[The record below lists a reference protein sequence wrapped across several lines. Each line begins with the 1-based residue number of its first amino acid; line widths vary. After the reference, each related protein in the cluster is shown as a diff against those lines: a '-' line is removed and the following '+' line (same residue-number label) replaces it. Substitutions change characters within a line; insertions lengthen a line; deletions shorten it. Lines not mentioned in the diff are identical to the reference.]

1 MNLANFE
8 KLILSAPRAI
18 KQLMVL
24 VLDIIACLFTV
35 WVAFYLRLGEFL
47 SISNETYD
55 IITPSILSVLLSIPI
70 FIYFGLYQ
78 AIFRYA
84 GWPSLLTISKAI
96 ALYGAIYA
104 TIITGVGIRNIPRT
118 IGLIQPLQLLFLIG
132 CTRAFARFWLGGLYK
147 SRALQHSL
155 PKTLIYGAGSAGRKL
170 ANALQNSSE
179 ITVLGYLDDNSNL
192 HDRVINGLVV
202 YDPNKAFSVIKQL
215 SVSDI
220 LLALP
225 SVNRSRRNEIIAKV
239 REFNVKVRTLP
250 GVSELVQGKV
260 SVSDLHEL
268 DIDDLLCRDIINP
281 DPNLLIKD
289 IKDKTVLVT
298 GAGGS
303 IGSELCRQILEGTPR
318 TLILFEHNEF
328 ALYNIHQELLLLAS
342 SNNISIIPLLGST
355 SDEFSL
361 TSMLSIWRPE
371 TMYHVAAYK
380 HVPLVEL
387 NVSAAVL
394 NNVFGTL
401 LTAQSAI
408 KFGVKKFVL
417 ISTDKAVRPKNVMGA
432 SKRLAELILQA
443 LAESQSNT
451 VFSMVRFGN
460 VLDSSGS
467 VVPHFRKQIFKGG
480 PLTVTHPEVNRF
492 FMTIT
497 EAAQLVIQAGAL
509 ANNGDLFFLDMG
521 EPINII
527 DLAKKMIE
535 LSGLTVKDDSNPYG
549 DIAIEITGLRPGE
562 KLYEELLIG
571 ENPVA
576 TDHPRIFR
584 AREEFIPYGQL
595 ALDLEELRDTISD
608 QNIDKIIKILQKLV
622 SGFSPSK
629 VTSDLH
635 YNAITQS

>member
-8 KLILSAPRAI
+8 KLILSAPRTI
-18 KQLMVL
+18 KQIMVL
-24 VLDIIACLFTV
+24 VLDIIVCLFTV
-35 WVAFYLRLGEFL
+35 WTSFYLRLGEFL

-84 GWPSLLTISKAI
+84 GWPSLLTITKAI
-96 ALYGAIYA
+96 ALYGVIYA
-104 TIITGVGIRNIPRT
+104 IIITGIGIQNVPRT

-132 CTRAFARFWLGGLYK
+132 FTRAFARFWLGGLYK

-202 YDPNKAFSVIKQL
+202 YDPNKAFSVIKQFN
-215 SVSDI
+215 VSDI

-260 SVSDLHEL
+260 SISDLHEL

-443 LAESQSNT
+443 LAESQFNT

-549 DIAIEITGLRPGE
+549 DIAIQITGLRPGE

-584 AREEFIPYGQL
+584 AREEFIPYSQL
-595 ALDLEELRDTISD
+595 SLDLEELRDAISD
-608 QNIDKIIKILQKLV
+608 QKIDEIIKILQKLV